1 MKLKILIAIIFMAA
15 GSIFIPSPASAFNAD
30 TDCKKG
36 TMYYNYHHTDDKA
49 GLTAPKPKAEIS
61 TLADCNLPGSSTDFK
76 LMDTAATIIN
86 VIVGVTGIIAVV
98 VIVIGGILYVT
109 STGDATKAKR
119 AQHTIL
125 YGIVGLIIALLA
137 FAIVNFVLGSVF

>member
-1 MKLKILIAIIFMAA
+1 MKIKYLLSMSFIIVSGVLTSLM
-15 GSIFIPSPASAFNAD
+15 IPTQDASAAFSAD
-30 TDCKKG
+30 SCPATSLYKLGKG
-36 TMYYNYHHTDDKA
+36 KPA
-49 GLTAPKPKAEIS
+49 GEIK
-61 TLADCNLPGSSTDFK
+61 TLADCNLSKEDKDLT
-76 LMDTAATIIN
+76 TAATDIIN